1 MAFLKS
7 SIHDPVSVPEPF
19 VELVPVETFEDVE
32 NDEVEGAEK
41 VDEDDI
47 WSLLKLS
54 APQTVSTVFPM
65 FHFSGTLLGRFVCK
79 LMLVLDKSCCIK
91 FVVCVIVS
99 LSALSSVYHFR

>member
-79 LMLVLDKSCCIK
+79 LILVLDKYCFIK

-99 LSALSSVYHFR
+99 LSALSPFISF

>member
-19 VELVPVETFEDVE
+19 VELVPVETFEGVE

-99 LSALSSVYHFR
+99 LSALSPFMSF